1 MDVKAR
7 RSRTEPR
14 KHPGTFEE
22 WLASVHLS
30 FSQGDLVAA
39 LDNMTR
45 STTAAGLSASDR
57 DFWEANSGI
66 TATDAA
72 IAGASAANAAA
83 RIVFDSSSVTADE
96 VAARMHLAASSIRH
110 YKAAGKLYSY
120 LVNGKL
126 AFPAWQF
133 NDAGDKSIPFLA
145 DVLGAL
151 PDDLHPQAVA
161 GFFLTRQAD
170 LVLNGSPVSAKEW
183 LEAGG
188 GKDIVISLAE
198 GLAAGY

>member
-1 MDVKAR
+1 
-7 RSRTEPR
+7 
-14 KHPGTFEE
+14 
-22 WLASVHLS
+22 
-30 FSQGDLVAA
+30 
-39 LDNMTR
+39 MTR
-45 STTAAGLSASDR
+45 STTAAGLSARDR
-57 DFWEANSGI
+57 DFWDTNSGI

-96 VAARMHLAASSIRH
+96 VAGRMQLSASTVRH
-110 YKAAGKLYSY
+110 YKAAGRLYSY

-133 NDAGDKSIPFLA
+133 NDAGDKSVPFLA
-145 DVLGAL
+145 DVLNVL
-151 PDDLHPQAVA
+151 PDGLHPQAVA
-161 GFFLTRQAD
+161 GFFLTPQPD
-170 LVLNGSPVSAKEW
+170 LVLNSEPVSAKVW

-188 GKDIVISLAE
+188 GKDFVISLAE